1 MSSVGRWQL
10 ASRRFLARRFY
21 QKWFRGKESKMFL
34 MKTAKIRSYEKGL
47 YFQDGEFQG
56 LLGAGRH
63 WFVDPLFKVKVDV
76 VSQRTPWIMHKDLDM
91 IVKSGAL
98 EGHATVVDL
107 KDHQRALVWVDGR
120 FETVLGPGLYAL
132 WTKVRD
138 VGVEIVDARQVRFE
152 HKALNL
158 IARSTDVEDELNI
171 STVEPGC
178 AGVYFQDGTYVETL
192 GPGRYMF
199 WKNMGKVKF
208 YHVDMRETVLDVSG
222 QEIMTSD
229 KVTLRMNS
237 VVTYRVA
244 DALKSVSVVDDS
256 KQAVY
261 REAQLALRAVVGTFN
276 LDTLLSDREKVA
288 QDLESTIKD
297 RAAAF
302 GIDVLSIGI
311 RDVILPGDMKD
322 MMNKVIEAQKAADA
336 NLIMRREET
345 AAMRSQANTARLL
358 DSNPTLM
365 RLRELDVLEK
375 IAGNS
380 KLNVVLGE
388 KGLADRVVNLL

>member
-1 MSSVGRWQL
+1 
-10 ASRRFLARRFY
+10 
-21 QKWFRGKESKMFL
+21 MFL
-34 MKTAKIRSYEKGL
+34 IKTAKIRSYEKGL
-47 YFQDGEFQG
+47 YFRDGEFQG
-56 LLGAGRH
+56 LLETGRH

-76 VSQRTPWIMHKDLDM
+76 VSQRTPWIMHEDLDVL
-91 IVKSGAL
+91 VKSGGL
-98 EGHATVVDL
+98 EGQATVVDL
-107 KDHQRALVWVDGR
+107 KNNQRALVWIDGR

-138 VGVEIVDARQVRFE
+138 VQVDIVDARQVHFE
-152 HKALNL
+152 HDYFNL
-158 IARSTDVEDELNI
+158 IAKSANVASELNI

-178 AGVYFQDGTYVETL
+178 AGVYFQDGTYVETFD
-192 GPGRYMF
+192 PGRYMF

-208 YHVDMRETVLDVSG
+208 YHVDMRETVVDVSG

-229 KVTLRMNS
+229 KVTLRLNS
-237 VVTYRVA
+237 VITYRVV
-244 DALKSVSVVDDS
+244 DAFKSVSVVDDS
-256 KQAVY
+256 QQAVY
-261 REAQLALRAVVGTFN
+261 REAQLALRAVVGTFD
-276 LDTLLSDREKVA
+276 LDTLLSDKERVA
-288 QDLESTIKD
+288 KDLEDTIKD

-322 MMNKVIEAQKAADA
+322 MMNKVIEARKAADA

-345 AAMRSQANTARLL
+345 AAMRSQANTAKLL

>member
-1 MSSVGRWQL
+1 MIL
-10 ASRRFLARRFY
+10 I
-21 QKWFRGKESKMFL
+21 
-34 MKTAKIRSYEKGL
+34 KTVKIRSYEKGL
-47 YFQDGEFQG
+47 YFRDGEFQG
-56 LLGAGRH
+56 LLEPGRH
-63 WFVDPLFKVKVDV
+63 WFVDPLFKVKVDA
-76 VSQRTPWIMHKDLDM
+76 VSQRTPWIMHEDLDL

-98 EGHATVVDL
+98 EGQASVVDL
-107 KDHQRALVWVDGR
+107 KDNQRALVWIDGR

-132 WTKVRD
+132 WTQVRD
-138 VGVEIVDARQVRFE
+138 VQVDIVDARQVRFE
-152 HKALNL
+152 HEYFNL
-158 IARSTDVEDELNI
+158 IAKSTNVDSELNI

-192 GPGRYMF
+192 GPGRCMF
-199 WKNMGKVKF
+199 WKNVGKVKF
-208 YHVDMRETVLDVSG
+208 YHVDMREKVVDVSG

-229 KVTLRMNS
+229 KVTLRLNS
-237 VVTYRVA
+237 VITYRVV
-244 DALKSVSVVDDS
+244 DALKSVSIVDDS

-261 REAQLALRAVVGTFN
+261 REAQLALRAVVGTFD
-276 LDTLLSDREKVA
+276 LDTLLSDKEKVA
-288 QDLESTIKD
+288 KDLEDTIKD

-322 MMNKVIEAQKAADA
+322 MMNKVIEARKAADA

-345 AAMRSQANTARLL
+345 AAMRSQANTAKLL

>member
-1 MSSVGRWQL
+1 
-10 ASRRFLARRFY
+10 
-21 QKWFRGKESKMFL
+21 MFL
-34 MKTAKIRSYEKGL
+34 IKTAKVRSYEKGL
-47 YFQDGEFQG
+47 YFRDREFQG
-56 LLGAGRH
+56 ILDAGH
-63 WFVDPLFKVKVDV
+63 YWFVDPLFKVKVDV
-76 VSQRTPWIMHKDLDM
+76 VSQRIPWIEHEDLDV

-107 KDHQRALVWVDGR
+107 KDYQRALVWVEGR
-120 FETVLGPGLYAL
+120 FEKVLGPGLYAL
-132 WTKVRD
+132 WMKVRD
-138 VGVEIVDARQVRFE
+138 VKVEIIDAREVRFKHE
-152 HKALNL
+152 DLNL
-158 IARSTDVEDELNI
+158 IVKSWDVENDLNI

-178 AGVYFQDGTYVETL
+178 AGVYFKDGTYVETL
-192 GPGRYMF
+192 GPGQYMF
-199 WKNMGKVKF
+199 WKNTGKVKF
-208 YHVDMRETVLDVSG
+208 YHVDMRETLLDVSG

-237 VVTYRVA
+237 VMTYRVA
-244 DALKSVSVVDDS
+244 DALKSVSIVDDS

-261 REAQLALRAVVGTFN
+261 REAQLALRAVIGTFDLN
-276 LDTLLSDREKVA
+276 TLLSEKEKVA
-288 QDLESTIKD
+288 EDLEGTIKD

-345 AAMRSQANTARLL
+345 AAMRSQANTAKLL
-358 DSNPTLM
+358 DNNPTLM

-375 IAGNS
+375 IAGIS

-388 KGLADRVVNLL
+388 KGLADRLVNLL

>member
-1 MSSVGRWQL
+1 
-10 ASRRFLARRFY
+10 
-21 QKWFRGKESKMFL
+21 MFL
-34 MKTAKIRSYEKGL
+34 MKTVKIRSYERGL
-47 YFQDGEFQG
+47 YFEDGEFQG
-56 LLGAGRH
+56 ILGAGRH
-63 WFVDPLFKVKVDV
+63 RFVDPLFKVKVDV
-76 VSQRTPWIMHKDLDM
+76 VSQRTPWIMHEDLDV

-98 EGHATVVDL
+98 EGQATVVDL
-107 KDHQRALVWVDGR
+107 KDNQRALVWVDGR

-138 VGVEIVDARQVRFE
+138 VRVDIVDARQVRFE
-152 HKALNL
+152 HEDLSL
-158 IARSTDVEDELNI
+158 IVRSTNVDNELNI

-229 KVTLRMNS
+229 KVTLRLNS
-237 VVTYRVA
+237 VITYRVA

-261 REAQLALRAVVGTFN
+261 REAQLALRAVIGTFD
-276 LDTLLSDREKVA
+276 LDTLLSDKEKVA
-288 QDLESTIKD
+288 KDLESTIKD
-297 RAAAF
+297 RAASF

-345 AAMRSQANTARLL
+345 AAMRSQANTAKLL